1 MSTPTFV
8 PNILRLST
16 LVRLSVLKLKIS
28 KITEQIGLSISGKLN
43 ICLVMALGYFI
54 LSRGMVLGYSI
65 LSPGKVLGFYSF
77 PFVYRANR
85 CWGRSR

>member
-28 KITEQIGLSISGKLN
+28 ITTEPIGLSISGKLN
-43 ICLVMALGYFI
+43 IFLVMALGFFI
-54 LSRGMVLGYSI
+54 LSQGMVLGYSI
-65 LSPGKVLGFYSF
+65 LSPGKV
-77 PFVYRANR
+77 
-85 CWGRSR
+85 

>member
-28 KITEQIGLSISGKLN
+28 ITTEPIGLSISGKLN
-43 ICLVMALGYFI
+43 IFLVMALGFFI
-54 LSRGMVLGYSI
+54 LSQGIVLGYSI
-65 LSPGKVLGFYSF
+65 LSPGKV
-77 PFVYRANR
+77 
-85 CWGRSR
+85 